1 MSSNLMNIISMI
13 REGDFRMLLVYILA
27 MALAMF
33 IAVGAHESAHGFV
46 AYKLGDPTAKNMGR
60 ISLDPTKHFTLI
72 GALCFFIFGI
82 GWANPVLIN
91 PRNLKN
97 YRRDDILIALAGPF
111 TNLIL
116 AFIFY
121 GPYYYV
127 FKYTDNYVL
136 NEVFGYLMTVN
147 MSFAIFNLIP
157 IPPLDGFHVISS
169 LFIRKGYK
177 VVDFIRRY
185 SFIILL
191 VLLYTGVI
199 ERIFAFF
206 YVIFIPLFKAFYG
219 LFL

>member
-1 MSSNLMNIISMI
+1 MSSNLGAIVSMI
-13 REGDFRMLLVYILA
+13 ENGDFKTLLVYILSI
-27 MALAMF
+27 ALAMC

-60 ISLDPTKHFTLI
+60 ITLDPTKHFTLI

-82 GWANPVLIN
+82 GWANPVLVN

-97 YRRDDILIALAGPF
+97 YRRDDILISMAGPL

-116 AFIFY
+116 SFIFY
-121 GPYYYV
+121 GPLFYIVHYSG
-127 FKYTDNYVL
+127 NYVL
-136 NEVFGYLMTVN
+136 TEVFYYLFSVN
-147 MSFAIFNLIP
+147 LSFAIFNLIP

-177 VVDFIRRY
+177 VVDFIQRY

-191 VLLYTGVI
+191 ALLYLGIIDIV
-199 ERIFAFF
+199 FGFF
-206 YVIFIPLFKAFYG
+206 YGIFDPLFYSFYS
-219 LFL
+219 LFM

>member
-1 MSSNLMNIISMI
+1 MSSNLGNIINMI
-13 REGDFRMLLVYILA
+13 QEGDFRSLLVYILA

-33 IAVGAHESAHGFV
+33 IAVGMHESAHGFV

-72 GALCFFIFGI
+72 GALCFFVFGI
-82 GWANPVLIN
+82 GWANPVLVN

-97 YRRDDILIALAGPF
+97 YRRDDILISMAGPL

-116 AFIFY
+116 SFVFY
-121 GPYYYV
+121 GAFFFV
-127 FKYTDNYVL
+127 TIFTENYVL
-136 NEVFGYLMTVN
+136 NTVFRYLVTVN
-147 MSFAIFNLIP
+147 LSFAIFNIIP

-177 VVDFIRRY
+177 VVDFIQRF

-199 ERIFAFF
+199 GRIMTFF
-206 YVIFIPLFKAFYG
+206 YNLLIPLYTRFFM
-219 LFL
+219 LFI